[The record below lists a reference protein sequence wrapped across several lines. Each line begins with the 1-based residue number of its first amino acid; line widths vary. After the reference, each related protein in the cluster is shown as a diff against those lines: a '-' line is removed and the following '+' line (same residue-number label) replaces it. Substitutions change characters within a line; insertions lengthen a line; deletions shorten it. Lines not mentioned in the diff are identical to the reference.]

1 MIESDLYEVFTP
13 RPYGLERHPMNFNDE
28 YLLAKV
34 KDVLEKELNEYTEV
48 LRYYTAAFRVN
59 PFEVKNYACCTFI
72 SIFNNDVDAV
82 IICVNEE
89 RWSWRIAM
97 DATDSRYFTL
107 FDIPG
112 KLEM

>member
-1 MIESDLYEVFTP
+1 
-13 RPYGLERHPMNFNDE
+13 
-28 YLLAKV
+28 
-34 KDVLEKELNEYTEV
+34 
-48 LRYYTAAFRVN
+48 
-59 PFEVKNYACCTFI
+59 VKNYACCTFI

-107 FDIPG
+107 FDNPG